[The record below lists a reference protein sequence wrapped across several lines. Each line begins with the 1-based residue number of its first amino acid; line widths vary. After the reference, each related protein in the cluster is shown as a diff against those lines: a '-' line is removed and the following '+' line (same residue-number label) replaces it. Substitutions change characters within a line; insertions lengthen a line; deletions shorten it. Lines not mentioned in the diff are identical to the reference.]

1 MLTVPL
7 HFTNGDLAESPT
19 EPGVCPGSHGLHEIQ
34 LSMNHNSDPLV
45 LPLFATTPAPA
56 SPAPSA
62 PSIQSALPEVKPVE
76 PAAPPAPSTP
86 VAVEPEAPLVV
97 VAPVAHGRSF
107 ILRSFYNQNLKI
119 GQMLVKLS
127 RVMTDAAIEVLE
139 IFCPEI
145 KPGSP
150 SERGQARFFLGDLKV
165 DSLDHWV
172 LIFEIRVETMAG
184 VKYPK
189 LQYRM
194 LHPSG
199 KVFRD
204 WDRLDL
210 SVLKLRTTE
219 KQREDIS
226 KLTGIIYKAATVAPQ
241 KQVVQSDR
249 PQRQHDGRRFNHGG
263 RYPNNLFDR
272 AGVTPTHLKKQ
283 LKPQHAQVRSD
294 LQRRLPPSGPPASV
308 SATRHNP
315 DQHAMAE
322 VAAKAA
328 PATPAPAPAATP
340 AQSVGLPG
348 GAAESVVEIQT
359 TLVTSAQ
366 PVSPVEKGA
375 DAVQVD
381 APSEPVGSS
390 GS

>member
-1 MLTVPL
+1 
-7 HFTNGDLAESPT
+7 
-19 EPGVCPGSHGLHEIQ
+19 
-34 LSMNHNSDPLV
+34 MNHNSDPLV

-62 PSIQSALPEVKPVE
+62 PSAPSTQSALPEVKPVE
-76 PAAPPAPSTP
+76 PAAPPVPSTP

-107 ILRSFYNQNLKI
+107 ILRSFYNQHLKI

-145 KPGSP
+145 NPGSP
-150 SERGQARFFLGDLKV
+150 SERGQSRFFLGDLKV

-172 LIFEIRVETMAG
+172 LIFEIRVETVAG

-219 KQREDIS
+219 KQREEIS

-249 PQRQHDGRRFNHGG
+249 PQRQHEGRRVNHG
-263 RYPNNLFDR
+263 RYSNNLFDR

-294 LQRRLPPSGPPASV
+294 LQRRLPPSAPPTAT
-308 SATRHNP
+308 SAPRHNP
-315 DQHAMAE
+315 DQHAIAE

-328 PATPAPAPAATP
+328 TTTPAPTPAATP
-340 AQSVGLPG
+340 AQPVGLPG
-348 GAAESVVEIQT
+348 SAAESVVEIQA

-375 DAVQVD
+375 DAGQAD
-381 APSEPVGSS
+381 APAEPVGAS